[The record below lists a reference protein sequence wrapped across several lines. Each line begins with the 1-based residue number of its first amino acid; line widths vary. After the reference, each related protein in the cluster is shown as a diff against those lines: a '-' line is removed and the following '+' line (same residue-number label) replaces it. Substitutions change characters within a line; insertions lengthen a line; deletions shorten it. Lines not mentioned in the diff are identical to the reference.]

1 MQILALTCNKRV
13 SIDIMNL
20 SIILRTLLLFIIIV
34 SMILGKLFNLVF
46 IHSILSIFY
55 PHFLRT
61 FSFIITNKDIAIYKN
76 YRKIFRNYYLR

>member
-20 SIILRTLLLFIIIV
+20 SSTLRTYYYRLND
-34 SMILGKLFNLVF
+34 LGKIVYSFNLVF